1 MGAKRRH
8 AGALLLAALSLV
20 ALAHISNKFLVFV
33 PMIGLGI
40 AWASMLGVP
49 YVMVVSMVP
58 KDRAGVYM
66 GVLNMM
72 IVIPMLIETVT
83 FGWIFE
89 HLLGSKGSNAI
100 IMAGVMLAC
109 GAIAMLWVEDPDEAD
124 DSPLMPLATH
134 RHITVYNRVV
144 VGTDGS
150 PASQHAVAHAAGV
163 ANAADAPLVVISA
176 YNPKAGRAGPR
187 QELAGEEAAR
197 SALRDSVAQLTAER
211 TRPIDQR
218 IVAGDPVKALLDT
231 AGTNPDNLIV
241 VGNRGLGAA
250 EGQLLGSVPS
260 DVVKNASCDVL
271 IVQTAKAAEKA

>member
-1 MGAKRRH
+1 
-8 AGALLLAALSLV
+8 
-20 ALAHISNKFLVFV
+20 
-33 PMIGLGI
+33 
-40 AWASMLGVP
+40 
-49 YVMVVSMVP
+49 
-58 KDRAGVYM
+58 
-66 GVLNMM
+66 MM

-163 ANAADAPLVVISA
+163 ANAADAPGLQSEGG
-176 YNPKAGRAGPR
+176 PGRATPR
-187 QELAGEEAAR
+187 ARRGRGGSFCAAR
-197 SALRDSVAQLTAER
+197 LGGAAHRRANPADRPADRRRGSGEGLARHRGDEPGQLDRGRQPRPRGRRRPAARIRPKRCREER
-211 TRPIDQR
+211 VVRR
-218 IVAGDPVKALLDT
+218 LDC
-231 AGTNPDNLIV
+231 PD
-241 VGNRGLGAA
+241 GEGGRKGLGRTGPTCAITGLRRARWSRPMRRCEPARSVSWGTICLLCPA
-250 EGQLLGSVPS
+250 E
-260 DVVKNASCDVL
+260 
-271 IVQTAKAAEKA
+271 

>member
-1 MGAKRRH
+1 
-8 AGALLLAALSLV
+8 
-20 ALAHISNKFLVFV
+20 
-33 PMIGLGI
+33 
-40 AWASMLGVP
+40 
-49 YVMVVSMVP
+49 
-58 KDRAGVYM
+58 
-66 GVLNMM
+66 
-72 IVIPMLIETVT
+72 
-83 FGWIFE
+83 
-89 HLLGSKGSNAI
+89 
-100 IMAGVMLAC
+100 MAGVMLAC

-163 ANAADAPLVVISA
+163 ANAADAHLVVISA
-176 YNPKAGRAGPR
+176 YNLKAGRAGPR

-197 SALRDSVAQLTAER
+197 SALRNSVAQLTAER

-218 IVAGDPVKALLDT
+218 IVAGDPAKALLDT

-260 DVVKNASCDVL
+260 DVVKNASCEVL